1 MVDII
6 YEYCTERSGNIERK
20 KMNRLKPIRS
30 RQQKEK
36 EKLVKDR
43 RHIRKQWRKA
53 TLDDKKGIN
62 VLQ

>member
-1 MVDII
+1 
-6 YEYCTERSGNIERK
+6 
-20 KMNRLKPIRS
+20 MNRLKPIRS
-30 RQQKEK
+30 RQQKEN
-36 EKLVKDR
+36 EKLVKER